1 MVEVEKAGI
10 IVVMPFNETEKGADY
25 FNIIIMDGAPKLMRI
40 IICDELG
47 IDEVSAARWVRDMPI
62 KCLKL
67 IKIRKDLSERLLK
80 RLKESGAETGITPY
94 EGVGDIIQYF

>member
-10 IVVMPFNETEKGADY
+10 IVVMPFNEAEKGADY
-25 FNIIIMDGAPKLMRI
+25 FNILITDGDPKLMRV
-40 IICDELG
+40 IICEELG

-67 IKIRKDLSERLLK
+67 IRIRNDLSGRLIK
-80 RLKESGAETGITPY
+80 RLKESGAKMRKTPFEGI
-94 EGVGDIIQYF
+94 GDIIQYF